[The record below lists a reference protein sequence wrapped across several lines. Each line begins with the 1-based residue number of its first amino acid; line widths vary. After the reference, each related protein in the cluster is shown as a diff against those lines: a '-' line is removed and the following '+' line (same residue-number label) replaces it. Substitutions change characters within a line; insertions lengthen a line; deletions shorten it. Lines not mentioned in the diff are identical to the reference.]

1 MPLSRGLFFFCG
13 SSDYCVSFPY
23 ADRWGRSECSKCTAV
38 QGAPMGPV
46 SSLESPSGP
55 VKNGWGRGICI
66 TVWRPSP
73 HCCTHVH
80 SVEQQQNKAS
90 LCTAGLI
97 THSGPER
104 APGMSNKVVME
115 FRLQIT
121 KAKMEIP
128 SWKCK
133 VPQTPSVPW
142 QNHSWVI
149 YTQTLLG
156 HFPRHFCLMESIDAM
171 FHIELTKSPVNISAD
186 VPLILHGC
194 RSVYL
199 MCVFIWI
206 MSFVESLHAIR
217 CICSLSN
224 VSWTI
229 FKQLFLCESEIFQM
243 LADVTLKI
251 VMRSRW
257 CTYWPTSWVIP
268 SYIL

>member
-1 MPLSRGLFFFCG
+1 
-13 SSDYCVSFPY
+13 
-23 ADRWGRSECSKCTAV
+23 
-38 QGAPMGPV
+38 MGPV

-97 THSGPER
+97 THSGTER
-104 APGMSNKVVME
+104 APGMSNKGVME

-121 KAKMEIP
+121 KTKMEIP

-156 HFPRHFCLMESIDAM
+156 HFPRHFCLMESIENFTIDAM
-171 FHIELTKSPVNISAD
+171 FHTELTKSPVNILAD

-194 RSVYL
+194 RRVCL

-206 MSFVESLHAIR
+206 TSFVESLHLQYVAFVHCRMSVELYSSSCFCVNLRFFR
-217 CICSLSN
+217 C
-224 VSWTI
+224 
-229 FKQLFLCESEIFQM
+229 
-243 LADVTLKI
+243 
-251 VMRSRW
+251 
-257 CTYWPTSWVIP
+257 
-268 SYIL
+268 